1 MIKKIGLV
9 MVVGFAVL
17 LLNDIS
23 IAQDMKEGLWEI
35 TVKMEME
42 EGMPVKMP
50 AQTIRQCIKKEDP
63 IPKLEATGKD
73 EDCKFTLKQ
82 IKGDTV
88 SWKAECK
95 DEEGVT
101 TLIGKITYKGTIFD
115 GVQEV
120 REDGD
125 LIMKAKVSGKWIGQ
139 CR

>member
-1 MIKKIGLV
+1 M
-9 MVVGFAVL
+9 
-17 LLNDIS
+17 
-23 IAQDMKEGLWEI
+23 AQNIKEGLWEM

-63 IPKLEATGKD
+63 VPKIEEADK
-73 EDCKFTLKQ
+73 DCKFTAKQ

-95 DEEGVT
+95 DKEGAT
-101 TLIGKITYKGTIFD
+101 TITGRIIYRGTTFD
-115 GVQEV
+115 GVEEV

-125 LIMKAKVSGKWIGQ
+125 LVMKAKISGKWVGP
-139 CR
+139 CK